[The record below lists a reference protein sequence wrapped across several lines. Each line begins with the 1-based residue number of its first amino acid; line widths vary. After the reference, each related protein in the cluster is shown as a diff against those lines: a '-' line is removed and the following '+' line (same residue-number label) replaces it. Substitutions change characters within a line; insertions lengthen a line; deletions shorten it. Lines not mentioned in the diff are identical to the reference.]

1 MKKSLFLFLLISNV
15 SFSQPTDVLQD
26 VGYLI
31 NDALFFS
38 KRYISPAADAAIYQS
53 SSGWLCSAKK
63 RPIWDVTVGVHSNFF
78 LIPKENRSFAINNT
92 DFSFFSIEN
101 ATAATVPTALG
112 NEDQVFLVGQ
122 LGTEQIK
129 MQTPEGINQEVFI
142 YPHLSAD
149 VSLWYGTEFLVKFA
163 PRTKLKKGDY
173 QVYGL
178 GLKHNLNQYFKGLQT
193 QKINV
198 AGLFCYSNEQIS
210 FDFLDAQS
218 SMGNI
223 GINRLSAYVDT
234 WQVQVNASKEY
245 KKFEFLAGLIAN
257 VSNDQY
263 EFTGEKGKIED
274 VIPLRYILNEKLKE
288 IRKTRTYLVGEV
300 SCRYEIS
307 KVYLQTTFAFGRFV
321 NSNVSLQYE
330 F

>member
-1 MKKSLFLFLLISNV
+1 MS
-15 SFSQPTDVLQD
+15 
-26 VGYLI
+26 
-31 NDALFFS
+31 
-38 KRYISPAADAAIYQS
+38 
-53 SSGWLCSAKK
+53 SAKK

-142 YPHLSAD
+142 YTHLSAD

-223 GINRLSAYVDT
+223 GINRLSASVDT

-263 EFTGEKGKIED
+263 EFTGEKGEIENM
-274 VIPLRYILNEKLKE
+274 IPLRYILNEKLKE
-288 IRKTRTYLVGEV
+288 ICKTRSFLLGEV

-307 KVYLQTTFAFGRFV
+307 KVYLQTTIAFGSFV